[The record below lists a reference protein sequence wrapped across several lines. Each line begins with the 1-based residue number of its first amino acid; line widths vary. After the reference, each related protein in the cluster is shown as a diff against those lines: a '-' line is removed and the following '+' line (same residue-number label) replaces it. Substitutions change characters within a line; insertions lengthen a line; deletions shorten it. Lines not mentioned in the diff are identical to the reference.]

1 VAGFFKLY
9 NWLGLVFFG
18 FSGIGIAILQPS
30 SYALSLLGVLPYGSA
45 LLAAKRDSG
54 TGVRWLSV
62 IFNALW
68 FSSMLLAAVMV
79 YLERRGQSVMS
90 GAVSSPNLMFTLL
103 ILGAIGI
110 PCLLNTIYVAGMLRA
125 KSNIN
130 GSDPIFR

>member
-9 NWLGLVFFG
+9 NWLGVAFFG
-18 FSGIGIAILQPS
+18 FSGIAIAILQPS

-54 TGVRWLSV
+54 AGMRWLSV
-62 IFNALW
+62 TLNALW
-68 FSSMLLAAVMV
+68 FGFLLWAVVML

-90 GAVSSPNLMFTLL
+90 GVESSPNPVFTLL
-103 ILGAIGI
+103 ILGAIGV
-110 PCLLNTIYVAGMLRA
+110 PCLLNTLYVGAMLRA

-130 GSDPIFR
+130 EQ